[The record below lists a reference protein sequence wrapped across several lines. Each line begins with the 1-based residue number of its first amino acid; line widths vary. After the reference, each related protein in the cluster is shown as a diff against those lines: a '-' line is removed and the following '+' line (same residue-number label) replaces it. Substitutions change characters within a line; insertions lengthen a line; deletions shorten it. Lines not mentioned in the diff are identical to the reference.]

1 MSSRGQTTRTALN
14 RYTFPIAIYVF
25 ARDRRV
31 LEGEAHVVRNK
42 KIEVAIAV
50 VVQETAPGSPSDLIV
65 PRLAVPRLTIPKSG
79 GLGYVSKRSIAV
91 VTIKTVL
98 PKIRAKDIFKS
109 VVVIV
114 ANANARRPAHGL
126 QSGLF
131 GHVGEGAVAV
141 VLVEAIRGAGRISIQ
156 TRARQQKNIDPTVV
170 VVIDEG
176 APTTSRLQN
185 VFLGLDSAI
194 YHRSVQSRSRR
205 DIDEVRIEGTSR
217 GRRSRHRLDGVR

>member
-1 MSSRGQTTRTALN
+1 MSSGGQSTRPALN
-14 RYTFPIAIYVF
+14 RYTFPIAIYVL

-31 LEGEAHVVRNK
+31 LEGEADVVRNK

-50 VVQETAPGSPSDLIV
+50 VVQETAPGAPPDLIV
-65 PRLAVPRLTIPKSG
+65 ARLTIPQPG
-79 GLGYVSKRSIAV
+79 GLGHLGKRSIAV

-114 ANANARRPAHGL
+114 ANANARRPPHGL

-131 GHVGEGAVAV
+131 SHVDEGAVAV

-170 VVIDEG
+170 VVIDEC
-176 APTTSRLQN
+176 APTTGRLEN
-185 VFLGLDSAI
+185 VFLGIDSAI
-194 YHRSVQSRSRR
+194 YHRSVQSRSGC
-205 DIDEVRIEGTSR
+205 DIDEVCIEGASR